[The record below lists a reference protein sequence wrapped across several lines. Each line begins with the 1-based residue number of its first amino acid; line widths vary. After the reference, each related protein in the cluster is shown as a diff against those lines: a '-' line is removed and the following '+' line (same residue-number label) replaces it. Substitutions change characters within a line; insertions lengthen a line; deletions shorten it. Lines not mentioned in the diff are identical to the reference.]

1 VFAGFSPDGRVVAT
15 RTVRKEGKVDKNAL
29 VPATIG
35 GPVRLWDAATGSQ
48 RTNFAA
54 EEENIPLV
62 AFSPDGVLLVTV
74 DIQGTLKLWDA
85 ATGQERASLNTT
97 DSIYGI
103 LFVGRRP
110 PVAFS
115 PDGKTL
121 AFAIPKEDAIAL
133 WDVAAGRERV
143 KLAGASTF
151 AFSPDGR
158 VIATSVTEG
167 PGDKKT
173 HLVKLW
179 DVATGQEQA
188 TFKGHTL
195 HISDLAFSP
204 DGKLLASGTY
214 PKQLEFS
221 KSGPGEVKVWD
232 VAAGR
237 EQAAVSTPEI
247 FQPRS
252 LSFEGNGRILCLREW
267 MLGQC
272 KLWDVRTLPMQ
283 ELPVSGTDVVF
294 SPDGRLMAF
303 SNAGDVMGKW
313 WGTLGGKPEPTKEEA
328 AAQVAVWDTAAL
340 QPLCTFRPN
349 WPAGRP
355 AKMVGFAPDG
365 QTLAVEGSWMKD
377 QAGVVRTLRR
387 IAQGRW
393 GRFLDESEVKL
404 FDAATGQERGTLE
417 DYSTIT
423 FSPDGHTLAAPG
435 APHDFAIRLFATPLR
450 KPWGFILGLWGLAAL
465 ALIAPDCWRRYRG
478 RKQSA

>member
-1 VFAGFSPDGRVVAT
+1 VGE
-15 RTVRKEGKVDKNAL
+15 KAL

-48 RTNFAA
+48 RTSFAA
-54 EEENIPLV
+54 DEENIPLV
-62 AFSPDGVLLVTV
+62 AFSPDGTLLVTV
-74 DIQGTLKLWDA
+74 NNRGTLKLWDA
-85 ATGQERASLNTT
+85 ATGQERANLKST

-103 LFVGRRP
+103 VFVGRRP
-110 PVAFS
+110 PIAFS

-121 AFAIPKEDAIAL
+121 AFATPNQDGIAL
-133 WDVAAGRERV
+133 WDIAAGQERA
-143 KLAGASTF
+143 KLSGASTL

-167 PGDKKT
+167 SGDRRI

-179 DVATGQEQA
+179 DVATGREQA

-195 HISDLAFSP
+195 PISDLAFSP

-232 VAAGR
+232 VVAGR
-237 EQAAVSTPEI
+237 EQAALSTPEI

-267 MLGQC
+267 MLGQS
-272 KLWDVRTLPMQ
+272 KLWDVRTIPPQ
-283 ELPVSGTDVVF
+283 QLPVSGTDLVF

-303 SNAGDVMGKW
+303 SNAGEVQGKW
-313 WGTLGGKPEPTKEEA
+313 WGTLGGKPEPTDEES

-340 QPLCTFRPN
+340 RPLCTFRPN

-355 AKMVGFAPDG
+355 AKMLGFAADG
-365 QTLAVEGSWMKD
+365 RTLAVEGSWMKD

-393 GRFLDESEVKL
+393 GSFLDESEVKL

-417 DYSTIT
+417 DYSEIT

-435 APHDFAIRLFATPLR
+435 APQDFAIRLFAIPLH
-450 KPWGFILGLWGLAAL
+450 KAWGLIFFLWGLAAIPFL
-465 ALIAPDCWRRYRG
+465 GLVYWRRF
-478 RKQSA
+478 RKRS